1 MKSGSDLFVDDSY
14 ELQNN
19 HEFHIFRFRSKLLK
33 KFIEVKNPFVQSF
46 VSKFYQKKILDL
58 RNEST
63 LEEINNTS
71 QFGKWNLFESEI
83 VLPDICELGGE
94 GRYISL
100 EFI

>member
-1 MKSGSDLFVDDSY
+1 MKATKEIY
-14 ELQNN
+14 
-19 HEFHIFRFRSKLLK
+19 RS
-33 KFIEVKNPFVQSF
+33 KNPFVQTF
-46 VSKFYQKKILDL
+46 VSKFYQKKILDP